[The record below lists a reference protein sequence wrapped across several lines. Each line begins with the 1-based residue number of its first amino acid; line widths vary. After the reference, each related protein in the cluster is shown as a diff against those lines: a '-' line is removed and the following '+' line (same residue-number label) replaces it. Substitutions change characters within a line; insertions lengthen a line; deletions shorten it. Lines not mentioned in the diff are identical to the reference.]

1 MIAEAEYYSQIEAR
15 MQVATRPTY
24 QLTGVD
30 FQMACNL
37 HGAAVPLAAVLRGI
51 DRASSKTQIRSLK
64 FCDSFIREEARNMA
78 RASVPAASAA
88 PVVAVERSPG
98 VRYSARCSA
107 CGDFGTVVLYDGKRE
122 PRTMPQILREEAPC
136 TCVNGDMW
144 REIMEAWS
152 K

>member
-1 MIAEAEYYSQIEAR
+1 MKPEDEYYAAIEAR
-15 MQVATRPTY
+15 MQQATRPTY

-30 FQMACNL
+30 FQMAGGL

-64 FCDSFIREEARNMA
+64 FCDSFIREEARNMG
-78 RASVPAASAA
+78 RAGVPAASAA

-107 CGDFGTVVLYDGKRE
+107 CGDFGTVVLYGGKRE
-122 PRTMPQILREEAPC
+122 PRTITQINREEVPC
-136 TCVNGDMW
+136 TCVEGDLW